1 MSGKQV
7 QVEDVSSGLHG
18 ETRAG
23 QPEEDVGSQTMNS
36 CSSNSHSHPT
46 TATTLNLNDGAA
58 NIINKAEG
66 VGSEGDE
73 SDEEENEVLEESPC
87 GRWRKLRSKVSYR
100 DVPGIDCAYLA
111 MDTEEGVEVVWNEA
125 TFSETKKFKAQED
138 KLRNVFE
145 ALTLIEHPNIVKF
158 HRYWTDLG
166 KPDEKTGEK
175 AKPRVILITE
185 FMSSGSLK
193 KFLRKTKKFNRKIP
207 LQSWKRW
214 CTQILSALSYLH
226 SCNPPIIHGNLTCD
240 TIFIQHNGLVKIGS
254 VAPDAIHKNVKTFR
268 ENVKNFHFL
277 APEWAEDNLTLTP
290 AIDIFAFGMCAL
302 ETAALE
308 LTTNGEGGTQ
318 VKVSPEAIEKSIDSL
333 TDELQKDFIRK
344 CLYEDPTKRP
354 KARQLLFHPVLF
366 EVHSLKL
373 LAAHT
378 LVKNPASVNES
389 MTDEAIHRYYG
400 NNAIMAS
407 INVDKETDDKCYRL
421 SDFPVHEKLEKFME
435 DVKYG
440 IYPLTAFALAQ
451 PQPTKTRAPSP
462 ESHKSDKSCSPE
474 PQDVEN
480 RRIQTMQCSIQSNQ
494 DKKENKDISLRI
506 LLRMEDNMNRQLSCN
521 ICKTGDNAVAL
532 AAELVQYGFI
542 HPEDSQAIV
551 EMLARA
557 MVKYEAEGQT

>member
-1 MSGKQV
+1 
-7 QVEDVSSGLHG
+7 
-18 ETRAG
+18 
-23 QPEEDVGSQTMNS
+23 
-36 CSSNSHSHPT
+36 
-46 TATTLNLNDGAA
+46 
-58 NIINKAEG
+58 
-66 VGSEGDE
+66 
-73 SDEEENEVLEESPC
+73 VLEESPC

-125 TFSETKKFKAQED
+125 TFSEAKKFKAQED
-138 KLRNVFE
+138 KLKNVFE

-166 KPDEKTGEK
+166 NTDEKNGEK

-193 KFLRKTKKFNRKIP
+193 KFLRKTKKVTRKIP

-214 CTQILSALSYLH
+214 CSQILSALSYLH
-226 SCNPPIIHGNLTCD
+226 SCTPPIIHGNLTCD

-277 APEWAEDNLTLTP
+277 APEWAALCKKYLTRRNSSFSRILPASIEDNVTLTP

-308 LTTNGEGGTQ
+308 LTTTGEGGTQ
-318 VKVSPEAIEKSIDSL
+318 VKVTKEAIEKSIDSL
-333 TDELQKDFIRK
+333 EDDLQKDFIRK
-344 CLYEDPTKRP
+344 CLMEDPAKRLT
-354 KARQLLFHPVLF
+354 ARQLLFHPVLF

-373 LAAHT
+373 LAAHA
-378 LVKNPASVNES
+378 LVKNPGS
-389 MTDEAIHRYYG
+389 MTESLTEEAIHRYYRG
-400 NNAIMAS
+400 NAIMATIAKHS
-407 INVDKETDDKCYRL
+407 EDQPYKL

-435 DVKYG
+435 DVKFG

-451 PQPTKTRAPSP
+451 PQPTKPRPPTP
-462 ESHKSDKSCSPE
+462 ETHKSDKSNSPE
-474 PQDVEN
+474 PQDLES
-480 RRIQTMQCSIQSNQ
+480 RRIQNMQCSIHTNE
-494 DKKENKDISLRI
+494 DKKDNQLSLRI
-506 LLRMEDNMNRQLSCN
+506 LLRMEDNMNRQLSCT
-521 ICKTGDNAVAL
+521 IVQGMDTAVLL

-551 EMLARA
+551 EMLGKAL
-557 MVKYEAEGQT
+557 VKYEKEGSLFETSKEDEFRPYICV